1 MIQID
6 DLHTL
11 LTRFKLKGN
20 FDLFLWYFI
29 YTISFEQRETLK
41 YFSSI
46 YHLERGKRQKAKVAF
61 LCRFVIKNLDIF
73 LLIDKYS
80 WLKYEFKI
88 NKEYNE

>member
-46 YHLERGKRQKAKVAF
+46 YHLERGKRQKAKPTTLSDASGS
-61 LCRFVIKNLDIF
+61 RGIAD
-73 LLIDKYS
+73 
-80 WLKYEFKI
+80 
-88 NKEYNE
+88 